1 MAFTHC
7 VAFRAHAI
15 VFAVMIGVTCSNC
28 GTEILVPPTVQGK
41 PGICFGCGAALRV
54 PDYSNIPRLRELVF
68 SAGDRIANRY
78 SIEERIGQGGMG
90 VVYRAK
96 DTLVDEEVA
105 LKFLKPQ
112 LLRTQQGL
120 ATFIQEA
127 QIARRLRHDNI
138 VAVHDIS
145 WTSEG
150 ILFLS
155 MEFLRGQSLRA
166 LLRRHRSERRLL
178 DVRFAVHVSAC
189 ILDALAHAHRT
200 VVHRDLK
207 PENIMILPGEHV
219 KVLDFGLAMA
229 IEEESARNA
238 RNGTAAGTFAYAA
251 PEQKRGQAVD
261 LRADL
266 YTVGLI
272 FYELLTLR
280 TPIDEQIPIPNIR
293 RDVSPSLMD
302 ILARALTPDRAER
315 WPSAS
320 AFRRALLQAFEQ
332 SYRAAATTPSAYT
345 PSGKAST
352 EGMVY
357 LEGGS
362 FLMGN
367 DLIVEE
373 APQFEAHVE
382 PFYMDIYPVTVKQY
396 RAFLEATGRP
406 APRSLEDP
414 NYSGPNQPVVG
425 VTWDDA
431 NAYAAWA
438 GKRLPT
444 EAQWEF
450 AARGKENR
458 PYPWGHL
465 EPDTNHCNFRDYLSM
480 PSIVTMHAEGRTPEG
495 IYDMGGNVYEWTLD
509 AFVPYKTAIEGRM
522 EESRT
527 PLRSVRGGCWNSPAQ
542 DIRCTHRKGLFPESR
557 LNTVGFRCV
566 LPAQS

>member
-1 MAFTHC
+1 MIRLRDI
-7 VAFRAHAI
+7 VFRA
-15 VFAVMIGVTCSNC
+15 MIGVTCSNC

-41 PGICFGCGAALRV
+41 AGVCFGCGAPLRV
-54 PDYSNIPRLRELVF
+54 PDYSNVSRLRDLVF
-68 SAGDRIANRY
+68 SAGDRVANRY

-105 LKFLKPQ
+105 LKFMKPQ

-120 ATFIQEA
+120 TTFIQEA

-155 MEFLRGQSLRA
+155 MEFLRGQGLRA
-166 LLRRHRSERRLL
+166 LLRRHRLERRLM
-178 DVRFAVHVSAC
+178 DVRFAVGVVASILSA
-189 ILDALAHAHRT
+189 LDHAHRT

-229 IEEESARNA
+229 IEEESAKDG
-238 RNGTAAGTFAYAA
+238 RNGTPAGTFAYAA
-251 PEQKRGQAVD
+251 PEQKRFQAVD

-280 TPIDEQIPIPNIR
+280 TPIDAQVPIPNIR
-293 RDVSPSLMD
+293 RDVAPSLIE
-302 ILARALTPDRAER
+302 ILNHATSQERGER
-315 WPSAS
+315 WPSAA
-320 AFRRALLQAFEQ
+320 AFRQALLQAFDQ
-332 SYRAAATTPSAYT
+332 SYRAAAVTQSAYT
-345 PSGKAST
+345 SNGQAST

-367 DLIVEE
+367 DVITEE
-373 APQFEAHVE
+373 APQFEAQVA
-382 PFYMDIYPVTVKQY
+382 PFYIDAYPVTVKQY
-396 RAFLEATGRP
+396 RAFLDAVGRDV
-406 APRSLEDP
+406 PRSLEDP
-414 NYSGPNQPVVG
+414 NYCGPNQPVVG
-425 VTWDDA
+425 VSWEDA

-465 EPDTNHCNFRDYLSM
+465 EPDTNHCNYRDYLSM
-480 PSIVTMHAEGRTPEG
+480 PSIVTMHAEGKTPEG
-495 IYDMGGNVYEWTLD
+495 VFDMAGNVYEWTLD
-509 AFVPYKTAIEGRM
+509 PFVPYATTIQGRM
-522 EESRT
+522 DESKT
-527 PLRSVRGGCWNSPAQ
+527 PLRTVRGGCWNSPAR
-542 DIRCTHRKGLFPESR
+542 DVRCAHRKGVFPESR

-566 LPAQS
+566 LSAQAGLSS